1 MSERELKP
9 CPFCG
14 GEATVTYGPTGPVHR
29 AAHAGCL
36 NGCKMR
42 FTVWS
47 KDDSDAEDPKA
58 IFEAIDAWNRRAPAG
73 ESVTGWAE
81 YLDGNESEGWSQW
94 RFDVGSPNEDSH
106 GRVRAVLT
114 FIDSP

>member
-9 CPFCG
+9 CPFCERPDPFVRNDG
-14 GEATVTYGPTGPVHR
+14 AIYCDGCEVVFHGPETVVQRHDGIKLYSGKATAY
-29 AAHAGCL
+29 
-36 NGCKMR
+36 
-42 FTVWS
+42 
-47 KDDSDAEDPKA
+47 
-58 IFEAIDAWNRRAPAG
+58 AWNRRAPAG

-81 YLDGNESEGWSQW
+81 YLDGDESEGWSQW
-94 RFDVGSPNEDSH
+94 RFDGGSPNEDSY

>member
-14 GEATVTYGPTGPVHR
+14 RSAVIEREGTRRQSMIVT
-29 AAHAGCL
+29 C
-36 NGCKMR
+36 
-42 FTVWS
+42 
-47 KDDSDAEDPKA
+47 EDCGA
-58 IFEAIDAWNRRAPAG
+58 RMESGDVGQTDAWNRRAPAG

-81 YLDGNESEGWSQW
+81 YLDGDESEGWSQW
-94 RFDVGSPNEDSH
+94 RFDGGSPNEDSH